1 MFINDS
7 EKNAIREV
15 VNHGREWGFGNMID
29 RLQAAWA
36 KNLLEKYPEMSIEA
50 ALGAGFRN
58 DEERVNRLK
67 KVERGKLIKSL
78 GEYIGE

>member
-1 MFINDS
+1 
-7 EKNAIREV
+7 
-15 VNHGREWGFGNMID
+15 
-29 RLQAAWA
+29 
-36 KNLLEKYPEMSIEA
+36 MSIEA